1 MFRLGFGVPWA
12 LFEAYFLSEFWA
24 PVHGFEHCAK
34 VVHLGPF
41 SFKKEHCSKTRY
53 ICKNGVISSAKWRVS
68 IRMSNN
74 TIKVS
79 LTSVNRFIVAPGED
93 LKEYP

>member
-1 MFRLGFGVPWA
+1 MGFRPGLVFRLGFGVPWA
-12 LFEAYFLSEFWA
+12 LFEACFLSEFWA

-53 ICKNGVISSAKWRVS
+53 ICKNGVISSDKWRVS
-68 IRMSNN
+68 IRMSMK
-74 TIKVS
+74 TTPKQH
-79 LTSVNRFIVAPGED
+79 
-93 LKEYP
+93 